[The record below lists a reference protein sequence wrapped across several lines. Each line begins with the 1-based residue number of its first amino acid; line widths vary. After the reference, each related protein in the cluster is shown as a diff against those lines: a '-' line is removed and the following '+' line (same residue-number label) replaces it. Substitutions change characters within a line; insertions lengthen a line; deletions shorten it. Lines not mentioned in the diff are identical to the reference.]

1 MLLIYLAPLIMLI
14 DIAQL
19 LAAERFIGVKAIR
32 AGVHP
37 LDSERRLSSGVTM
50 LWLIGLAVLWLYMA
64 LLVID
69 PRGGLQGAL
78 MLMVSVG
85 GFALRRVA
93 GLKWALV
100 LMTIETAI
108 RLGLLANM
116 LMVVFFFGGRL
127 LPPSYYN

>member
-1 MLLIYLAPLIMLI
+1 MLI

-19 LAAERFIGVKAIR
+19 LLTERFIGVKQIR
-32 AGVHP
+32 KNTHP
-37 LDSERRLSSGVTM
+37 LDSDRVPPSWVIL
-50 LWLIGLAVLWLYMA
+50 LWMFGLAIMWIYMA

-85 GFALRRVA
+85 GFILRRVA

-116 LMVVFFFGGRL
+116 LMVIFFFGGRL

>member
-1 MLLIYLAPLIMLI
+1 MLI

-32 AGVHP
+32 AGIHP
-37 LDSERRLSSGVTM
+37 LDAEHQPASGLM
-50 LWLIGLAVLWLYMA
+50 LLWLLGLGIMWLYMA

-85 GFALRRVA
+85 GFVLRRVA

-116 LMVVFFFGGRL
+116 LMVIFFFGGRL